1 LQSTPVSTRSAIH
14 NTAWLYMEKMVTM
27 AVLLLVNIV
36 MARELGPKY
45 FGTYSLLLSYIA
57 LFTPLIALGLNA
69 IVIRELCNDKDN
81 EGKII
86 GTVLTLRLLGVL
98 LGTTCILVLA
108 SHVIEVLSPY
118 YVLVII
124 LVVGNSFSIFNLL
137 EHWFQSRM
145 QSKSIAVIRT
155 SVLLIFSVIK
165 LLVAFTE
172 PSLSNFIIV
181 QSVEWAVVGCVF
193 GLTYYKKRN
202 KSHKIEIDFR
212 YGIKLLR
219 ESIWL
224 IFSGIAAVIYLKID
238 QLMLGI
244 MVDETAVGIYAIAV
258 KFSEIWYFFPT
269 ALAAAFFPKLLSDK
283 IISVDLYN
291 NSLQLLLDCMFAFS
305 LLVITFTVIC
315 SPIFIPFL
323 YGFDYE
329 QSASLL
335 NIQIWAC
342 CFVFM
347 RAITSKWLIAESLV
361 RFSLV
366 SQGSGAVINVIM
378 NYYFIPLWQAEGAA
392 WSTLVSYSFAS
403 YFCFWIFKDTRP
415 MARKMTLAL
424 FFPIRLKSNLY
435 KIKML
440 FHKNVSPK

>member
-1 LQSTPVSTRSAIH
+1 LQLSPVSVKNALH
-14 NTAWLYMEKMVTM
+14 NTAWLYLEKILTM
-27 AVLLLVNIV
+27 AALLLVNIV

-45 FGTYSLLLSYIA
+45 FGTYSLLLSYFA

-69 IVIRELCNDKDN
+69 IVIRELCNEKHS

-98 LGTTCILVLA
+98 LGTVCILVLA
-108 SHVIEVLSPY
+108 GHVIEVLSPH
-118 YVLVII
+118 YVLVVI
-124 LVVGNSFSIFNLL
+124 LVVGNSFSIFNLF

-165 LLVAFTE
+165 LLVAFTT
-172 PSLSNFIIV
+172 PSLFNFIVV
-181 QSVEWAVVGCVF
+181 QAVEWAVVGGVF
-193 GLTYYKKRN
+193 ALTYYKKRN
-202 KSHKIEIDFR
+202 RSHKIEIDFR

-244 MVDETAVGIYAIAV
+244 MVDETAVGIYSIAV

-283 IISVDLYN
+283 SVSVELYN
-291 NSLQLLLDCMFAFS
+291 DSLQLLLDCMFAFS
-305 LLVITFTVIC
+305 LLIITFTVML

-323 YGFDYE
+323 YGSDYE
-329 QSASLL
+329 QSTSLL

-366 SQGSGAVINVIM
+366 SQGSGAIINVVM
-378 NYYFIPLWQAEGAA
+378 NFYFIPVWQAEGAA
-392 WSTLVSYSFAS
+392 WATLVSYCFAS
-403 YFCFWIFKDTRP
+403 YVCFWIFKETRP
-415 MARKMTLAL
+415 MARKMTSAL
-424 FFPIRLKSNLY
+424 FFPIRLKSNIL
-435 KIKML
+435 KLKLL
-440 FHKNVSPK
+440 FRKNATGS